1 MATIEGIISV
11 IEYDKKSYEKALK
24 LTTDIELIA
33 YYESRIDT
41 YNELLD
47 KIGA

>member
-11 IEYDKKSYEKALK
+11 INDDKKSYQKALN

-33 YYESRIDT
+33 YYEGRIDT

-47 KIGA
+47 K